1 MAWAIELQPDDLSV
15 NPIAELVY
23 LEDPTGRMTLQEVQG
38 LREQFRP
45 WAGGGEHVSLGFT
58 ESAYWIRLPLK
69 RASDAPSQWL
79 VELHYGRFNQ
89 LEFHVPDQPP
99 VITGSQLPFNSRP
112 FFHRFFVFPVEV
124 GTAPM
129 EVYFRVTSQYSLT
142 MPVTVWAPDAF
153 RKKEQKHQLAQFMYS
168 GVVAVLALYGLLIFV
183 ALKDQRFL
191 IYACYSAV
199 LGLGMFASNGY
210 GYQFLWP
217 QWPAFEELSQNFLFN
232 LLGFNGVWLVK
243 HFLLVRAE
251 QPRLNILMN
260 LSAGLFLLCAAAT
273 LSQLFWS
280 LPMLWLNQV
289 LLMNGLALAMLVCI
303 ASLKAYTRRQP
314 GVRLFAAGWLALS
327 LGIVVATLRVYNLIP
342 SNGFTLYAVQ
352 IGTTIEVLLMAMAL
366 SELLRHE
373 HHLHIT
379 IKDQAMQS
387 QVALLEVTRSSEEK
401 LKQAVEERT
410 LQLAI
415 SLQQEKQLREQY
427 VRFGSMISHEF
438 RTPLAIIQS
447 QLSVMRKEYQRGI
460 DQVEPRLD
468 AIGSATNRLSDMFEK
483 WLHSDALSQTLDV
496 MELKP
501 LDLQPWLQSQ
511 LNESRHLLVHQTLSF
526 EQQTE
531 SCLVRADAYH
541 LSIVLNNLLDNA
553 AKYSPAGST
562 ITVGLHVLNN
572 HIGLFVSDQG
582 VGIPSPMLEKI
593 FNEFFRVSPE
603 SSVRGA
609 GLGLSIVKRIVQAHG
624 GEVQVRSLPIKGTVF
639 TVWLPML
646 QRDKHE

>member
-1 MAWAIELQPDDLSV
+1 M
-15 NPIAELVY
+15 
-23 LEDPTGRMTLQEVQG
+23 
-38 LREQFRP
+38 
-45 WAGGGEHVSLGFT
+45 
-58 ESAYWIRLPLK
+58 
-69 RASDAPSQWL
+69 
-79 VELHYGRFNQ
+79 
-89 LEFHVPDQPP
+89 
-99 VITGSQLPFNSRP
+99 
-112 FFHRFFVFPVEV
+112 
-124 GTAPM
+124 
-129 EVYFRVTSQYSLT
+129 
-142 MPVTVWAPDAF
+142 
-153 RKKEQKHQLAQFMYS
+153 
-168 GVVAVLALYGLLIFV
+168 
-183 ALKDQRFL
+183 
-191 IYACYSAV
+191 
-199 LGLGMFASNGY
+199 
-210 GYQFLWP
+210 
-217 QWPAFEELSQNFLFN
+217 
-232 LLGFNGVWLVK
+232 
-243 HFLLVRAE
+243 
-251 QPRLNILMN
+251 
-260 LSAGLFLLCAAAT
+260 
-273 LSQLFWS
+273 
-280 LPMLWLNQV
+280 
-289 LLMNGLALAMLVCI
+289 
-303 ASLKAYTRRQP
+303 
-314 GVRLFAAGWLALS
+314 ALS
-327 LGIVVATLRVYNLIP
+327 LGIEVDTLRVYKLIP

-373 HHLHIT
+373 HNLHIAT
-379 IKDQAMQS
+379 KDQAMQS

-410 LQLAI
+410 LQLAV

-447 QLSVMRKEYQRGI
+447 QLSVMRKEYKRGI
-460 DQVEPRLD
+460 DQVEPRLE

-562 ITVGLHVLNN
+562 ITVGLQVLNN

-603 SSVRGA
+603 SSVRGV
-609 GLGLSIVKRIVQAHG
+609 GLGLSIVKRIVLAHG
-624 GEVQVRSLPIKGTVF
+624 GEVQVRSLPVKGTVF
-639 TVWLPML
+639 TVWLPTL